1 MITMNDT
8 DMCPFRLVPP
18 ILMSM
23 LRGASEPL
31 HVLITFLCGTYKMT
45 KTRLLLSC
53 VTAYVVC
60 CSLLYLYVY
69 QKFGEDNDLHNYDQP
84 HQVLDQVRVYTQIY
98 IMNRVGVL
106 FISLHVRI

>member
-1 MITMNDT
+1 
-8 DMCPFRLVPP
+8 MCLFRLVPP

-23 LRGASEPL
+23 LRGTSAL
-31 HVLITFLCGTYKMT
+31 TCITFLCGKMT

-60 CSLLYLYVY
+60 CSVLYLYVY

-84 HQVLDQVRVYTQIY
+84 HHQVLDQVRVYTQIY